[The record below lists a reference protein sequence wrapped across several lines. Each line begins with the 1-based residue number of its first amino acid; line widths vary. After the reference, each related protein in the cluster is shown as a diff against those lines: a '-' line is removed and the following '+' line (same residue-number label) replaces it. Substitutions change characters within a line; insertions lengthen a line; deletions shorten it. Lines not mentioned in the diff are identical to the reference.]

1 MIKKRGVPL
10 VCKILSR
17 NLLSCTAIAALAVA
31 GQAFAADLPMKAPA
45 AAPIPFTWTGCHIG
59 GHLGGVVSDDR
70 TVSALG
76 ATVGFSS
83 TGFTGGG
90 QIGCDYQFASNWVVG
105 FEGQAAWTSLKN
117 THGASVRNLT
127 TGATAPSQFTL
138 SNDFLAS
145 ATARLGYSFVDH
157 WLFYARGGAAWT
169 HEKVDDA
176 FIAPALLIA
185 VDPGA
190 TANRT
195 GWTVGAGTEWAFAPH
210 WSANV
215 EYNYYDFGNGGM
227 TLTEPNRATVTVN
240 SLKDTIHAV
249 TAGVNYH
256 F

>member
-1 MIKKRGVPL
+1 MIKKRAAPL
-10 VCKILSR
+10 MCKILSHK
-17 NLLSCTAIAALAVA
+17 LLSRTAILVLAATS
-31 GQAFAADLPMKAPA
+31 QAFAADLPMKAPA
-45 AAPIPFTWTGCHIG
+45 AAPIPFTWTGCHVG

-117 THGASVRNLT
+117 THGASVRNLV

-138 SNDFLAS
+138 RNDFLAS

-176 FIAPALLIA
+176 YIAPVLSDCRRSRRDREPDRLDGRRRHGVGLRAALVGERRIQLLRFRQRRHDA
-185 VDPGA
+185 DRTEQGDR
-190 TANRT
+190 NRQ
-195 GWTVGAGTEWAFAPH
+195 
-210 WSANV
+210 
-215 EYNYYDFGNGGM
+215 
-227 TLTEPNRATVTVN
+227 
-240 SLKDTIHAV
+240 
-249 TAGVNYH
+249 
-256 F
+256 